1 MNIISFMKKSIKQKG
16 ESISVTPDNNP
27 YDASKAIE
35 AMKEMQKI
43 SEEKGN
49 TEMTLEEINEEIR
62 LARAERKKHK

>member
-1 MNIISFMKKSIKQKG
+1 MKITKTMKKDTQQN
-16 ESISVTPDNNP
+16 EETFSVIYNDNS

-43 SEEKGN
+43 SEENGN

-62 LARAERKKHK
+62 LTRAERKKH